1 MTANDWLKSTRP
13 RLMFSCNPAPPAN
26 NAGRNGSVV
35 AAFHH
40 RRRMKKI
47 IIVDDDSSVLTA
59 IQRGLNAHGF
69 STEVF
74 ASVKAFRDSA
84 DLDQAAC
91 LVTDL
96 NLNGDSG
103 IDLTAQVRAM
113 GHAFP
118 IILVTASPDEDLR
131 HAARD
136 AGCDAYITKPF
147 SLDVLIA
154 AIESASRTDP

>member
-1 MTANDWLKSTRP
+1 MTAGDWLKSTRP

-26 NAGRNGSVV
+26 NARRNGSVV
-35 AAFHH
+35 AAFS
-40 RRRMKKI
+40 RQAAMKKI

-59 IQRGLNAHGF
+59 IQRGLNAYGF
-69 STEVF
+69 STEAF
-74 ASVKAFRDSA
+74 ESAKAFRDSA

-91 LVTDL
+91 LITDL

-103 IDLTAQVRAM
+103 IDLTAQVRAL
-113 GHAFP
+113 GQAFP

-147 SLDVLIA
+147 SLDVLID
-154 AIESASRTDP
+154 AIESASRTEP

>member
-1 MTANDWLKSTRP
+1 
-13 RLMFSCNPAPPAN
+13 
-26 NAGRNGSVV
+26 
-35 AAFHH
+35 
-40 RRRMKKI
+40 MKKI

-59 IQRGLNAHGF
+59 IQRGLKAHGF
-69 STEVF
+69 STEAF
-74 ASVKAFRDSA
+74 ESAKAFRDSA

-91 LVTDL
+91 LITDL

-118 IILVTASPDEDLR
+118 IILVTATPHEGLR
-131 HAARD
+131 QAARD

-154 AIESASRTDP
+154 AIESASRTEP

>member
-1 MTANDWLKSTRP
+1 
-13 RLMFSCNPAPPAN
+13 
-26 NAGRNGSVV
+26 
-35 AAFHH
+35 
-40 RRRMKKI
+40 MKKI
-47 IIVDDDSSVLTA
+47 IIVDDNSSVLTA

-74 ASVKAFRDSA
+74 ASVKAFRNSA

-91 LVTDL
+91 LITDL
-96 NLNGDSG
+96 NLNGNSG
-103 IDLTAQVRAM
+103 IELTAQVPAM

-131 HAARD
+131 QAARD

-147 SLDVLIA
+147 SLDVLID
-154 AIESASRTDP
+154 AIESASRTEP